1 MNLQIFIA
9 DQIRRA
15 LISSGI
21 PKEHKIQVIPA
32 TKSHFGDYQVNVIS
46 LAKSLHKL
54 PEEIANQIVSNLQ
67 MTFFAKKIEI
77 SKMGY
82 INIYLNISWIAH
94 LLDKMLLSSRLG
106 ILPVKKPQTVVI
118 DYSGPNVAKEMHVG
132 HLRSTIIG
140 DATVRTLSFLGHNVI
155 RANHIGDWGL
165 QFGML
170 IALLKTKNYH
180 DHDDLDLDHLESF
193 YCEAKHHYETDTVF
207 AELARHYVVKLQQGN
222 SECLAWWKKIV
233 NITISENQ
241 NIYKRLN
248 VSLTTRDVMGE
259 SIYNSMLPSI
269 VTDLKSKGL
278 AVNSNGATVVFLPEF
293 RNKNGNSMGVII
305 QKKDGGYLYTTTDIA
320 CIKFRYEHLHADRI
334 IYYIDSRQNQHL
346 MQVWSIVR
354 KAGYVPSTVS
364 LEHHMFGMMLTKD
377 KKPFQTRKGKII
389 KLSSLLDEAISRALD
404 LVQAKTSFL
413 SSEEQLKIANIIGI
427 GALKYADLSKNRLT
441 NYVFDWEQ
449 MLSFE
454 GNTAPYI
461 QYAYTRAISLFRKA
475 QIPEESLTNI
485 SIHFFNKV
493 EFLLG
498 VRLLQFEE
506 TLNKVAGSGL
516 PHLMCNYLYNLA
528 NLFSHFYEHCPILN
542 LSDESLRKSR
552 LKLVILLFRTL
563 QQGLDT
569 LGIAT
574 IERM

>member
-1 MNLQIFIA
+1 MNLQRFIA
-9 DQIRRA
+9 DKIRTA

-21 PKEHKIQVIPA
+21 PKEHKIQVMPA

-54 PEEIANQIVSNLQ
+54 PEEIANQIVSNLK

-77 SKMGY
+77 SQMGY
-82 INIYLNISWIAH
+82 INIYLNIAWIAH
-94 LLDKMLLSSRLG
+94 LLDKMLSSSRLG
-106 ILPVKKPQTVVI
+106 ILPVQKPQTVVI

-170 IALLKTKNYH
+170 IALLKNKNHHY
-180 DHDDLDLDHLESF
+180 HDDLDLDSLEYF
-193 YCEAKHHYETDTVF
+193 YCEAKHHYETDPVF

-222 SECLAWWKKIV
+222 AECRAWWKKIV

-259 SIYNSMLPSI
+259 SIYNGMLPSI
-269 VTDLKSKGL
+269 VNDLKSKGL

-293 RNKNGNSMGVII
+293 KNKNGNSMGVII

-404 LVQAKTSFL
+404 LVQAKTSLL

-441 NYVFDWEQ
+441 NYVFDWDQ

-461 QYAYTRAISLFRKA
+461 QYAYTRALSLFRKA
-475 QIPEESLTNI
+475 KIPEESLTNI

-528 NLFSHFYEHCPILN
+528 NLFSHFYEQCPIIN
-542 LSDESLRKSR
+542 LSDELMRKSR

-574 IERM
+574 IDRM

>member
-1 MNLQIFIA
+1 MNLQRFIT
-9 DQIRRA
+9 DQIRTA
-15 LISSGI
+15 MISSGI

-32 TKSHFGDYQVNVIS
+32 TKSQFGDYQVNVIS

-54 PEEIANQIVSNLQ
+54 PDQIANQIVSNLQ
-67 MTFFAKKIEI
+67 MTCFAKKIEI
-77 SKMGY
+77 SQMGY

-94 LLDKMLLSSRLG
+94 LLDKMLSSSRLG

-170 IALLKTKNYH
+170 IALLKTKHHHY
-180 DHDDLDLDHLESF
+180 DDDLDLNNLEYF

-222 SECLAWWKKIV
+222 SECRAWWKKIV

-248 VSLTTRDVMGE
+248 VSLTTHDVMGE

-269 VTDLKSKGL
+269 VNDLKSKGL

-293 RNKNGNSMGVII
+293 KNKNGNSMGVII

-320 CIKFRYEHLHADRI
+320 CIKFRYEHFHADRI

-346 MQVWSIVR
+346 MQVWAIVR
-354 KAGYVPSTVS
+354 KAGYVPSTIS

-413 SSEEQLKIANIIGI
+413 CSEEQLKIANIIGI

-441 NYVFDWEQ
+441 NYVFDWDQ

-461 QYAYTRAISLFRKA
+461 QYAYTRALSLFRKA
-475 QIPEESLTNI
+475 QIPEESLTDI

-506 TLNKVAGSGL
+506 TLTKVAWYGL

-528 NLFSHFYEHCPILN
+528 NLFSHFYEHCPIIN

-563 QQGLDT
+563 EQGLDT

-574 IERM
+574 IDRM